1 MKIVII
7 ADTHMPK
14 MAKKLP
20 TRLVDELK
28 NTDLILHAG
37 DWQTL
42 NLHEELMQYAP
53 VEGVAG
59 NIDSEDLQNFFGKK
73 KIIKIGSYTIGL
85 THGDGKGKTTEKRAL
100 EMFKDEQIDLLIF
113 GHSHIPI
120 MKKVGNVTIFN
131 PGSPTDK
138 RRQKHYSFGVLS
150 ITKNIALDHIF
161 FDDKS

>member
-20 TRLVDELK
+20 SRLVDEFK

-37 DWQTL
+37 DWQTFEVYEKL
-42 NLHEELMQYAP
+42 REYAP

-59 NIDSEDLQNFFGKK
+59 NIDGEDLQSFFGKK
-73 KIIKIGSYTIGL
+73 KILKIGSYTIGL
-85 THGDGKGKTTEKRAL
+85 THGDGKGKTTERRAL
-100 EMFKDEQIDLLIF
+100 DMFKDEQINLLIF
-113 GHSHIPI
+113 GHSHIPLI
-120 MKKVGNVTIFN
+120 KKVGNMTLFN

-138 RRQKHYSFGVLS
+138 RRQKQFSFGVLS
-150 ITKNIALDHIF
+150 ITKEIALEHVF
-161 FDDKS
+161 FDDKA